1 MPTCWHWAGL
11 VTPGTV
17 ATLLARSRHMEW
29 LTAGQ
34 HDSWIEGVAG
44 PAQDNCHIDSLNWI
58 NSLNCLRTMTLASLF
73 TPFCNL

>member
-34 HDSWIEGVAG
+34 QDSWIEGEAG
-44 PAQDNCHIDSLNWI
+44 PAHRASCQHYPDS
-58 NSLNCLRTMTLASLF
+58 MMHYDADM
-73 TPFCNL
+73 